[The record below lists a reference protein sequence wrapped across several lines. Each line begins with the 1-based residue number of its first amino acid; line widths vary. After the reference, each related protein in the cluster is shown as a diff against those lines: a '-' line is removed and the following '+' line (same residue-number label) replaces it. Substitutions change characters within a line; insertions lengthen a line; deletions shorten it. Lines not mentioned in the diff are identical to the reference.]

1 MNNNQCVAFSD
12 SVEEINAI
20 REIILKKQFWELSQK
35 YKDMLPEQIYARLV
49 NADFYRRWMM
59 GRWDKSNNVEYK
71 GINIGRR
78 DLFETINY

>member
-35 YKDMLPEQIYARLV
+35 YKDMLPEALL
-49 NADFYRRWMM
+49 FYF
-59 GRWDKSNNVEYK
+59 
-71 GINIGRR
+71 
-78 DLFETINY
+78 L